1 MGDPGRGEHLQVV
14 GWNEIC
20 LFYNSFRGNGCGTSQ
35 RQTFIAGCFAES
47 LSEHRPSVKNSLQE
61 KPTRCHRCILESHT
75 SVSDILAIPTNSYWI
90 HSVNKSKLAQWHK
103 FKRSPDSQ
111 KTHTHTY
118 KILVTLWIFWLSRL
132 LYCSSLSPMA
142 TPHLEIVSWEC
153 SLEQGD
159 SSTLMTWLGL
169 EAVDGWKSRNIFLR
183 RFRGWGDF
191 NAVYRTLYNKG
202 SKFWRTNWC
211 SLGVLYIHLQAF
223 VLLAKNDLNR
233 NII

>member
-1 MGDPGRGEHLQVV
+1 MWHFPKTNIYCRMFCRISKRASTL
-14 GWNEIC
+14 
-20 LFYNSFRGNGCGTSQ
+20 SQ
-35 RQTFIAGCFAES
+35 EFITREANS
-47 LSEHRPSVKNSLQE
+47 LSPVHFGKSYICVWHIGHPHEH
-61 KPTRCHRCILESHT
+61 
-75 SVSDILAIPTNSYWI
+75 WI

-223 VLLAKNDLNR
+223 VLLAKNDLSR